1 MYGAADDVG
10 GRVRHRLTAAQ
21 RKLLATAARADGRIT
36 SERLVRATMDIL
48 LEHGYIEARRMQGT
62 AASERLLTERDKL
75 IAKAREHLASD
86 RWQAAMRF
94 LVKAERKQ
102 KEMDMEGLYLTD
114 KGRAAAGGGE

>member
-1 MYGAADDVG
+1 M
-10 GRVRHRLTAAQ
+10 RHRLTAAQ

-36 SERLVRATMDIL
+36 SERLL
-48 LEHGYIEARRMQGT
+48 G
-62 AASERLLTERDKL
+62 ERDKM